1 MVPFYGWGST
11 VSRLQSHNNKTVYLT
26 TQSPGILGT
35 HLINLRRM
43 KD

>member
-1 MVPFYGWGST
+1 MGFNCLKGTEPICGGSLLYNT
-11 VSRLQSHNNKTVYLT
+11 IFPEN
-26 TQSPGILGT
+26 LGT